1 MTETV
6 IRKLGLTLPHL
17 HTGGIERGM
26 IQLLNPLIDA
36 GFQITLFL
44 QHREGDLLDQVP
56 PSVTVV
62 DLNGAGVRQGS
73 KALASKLCDHP
84 VDILWSATNAANL
97 LNLLAAR
104 RLGNLAPKVVVGEHI
119 PLEEFLATRKFS
131 SFRRVMMRWLYP
143 SAKAITAPLEPILTE
158 HEQLLGRRCPTCS
171 VLPNPVVTSIKTDR
185 PLTETALRFVTLG
198 RLSPEKD
205 YALAVRTFEAVHE
218 MLPDS
223 TLTLHG
229 AGAEHETLA
238 ALIRDLGLEAFVT
251 LAGSSPDAATALVDA
266 DMLWCTSRVEGF
278 GNVLVEAQSLG
289 VPVASVDCPF
299 GPQVLLEDGQ
309 AGLLLRGREP
319 LELASQI
326 MSFAKDQS
334 ARLKMQ
340 SKGYDVARRY
350 TKDASVSAHVAFFNG
365 L

>member
-1 MTETV
+1 MRNTK
-6 IRKLGLTLPHL
+6 IRTIGLVLPHL
-17 HTGGIERGM
+17 HIGGIERGM
-26 IQLLNPLIDA
+26 VNLLDPLIGA
-36 GFQITLFL
+36 GFHLTLFL
-44 QHREGDLLDQVP
+44 QNCDGDLLDQVP

-62 DLNGAGVRQGS
+62 DLKGAGVRQGS
-73 KALASKLCDHP
+73 KALASHLRDHP
-84 VDILWSATNAANL
+84 IDVLWSATNAANL

-104 RLGNLAPKVVVGEHI
+104 RLSNLAPKVVVGEHI

-143 SAKAITAPLEPILTE
+143 FAHAITAPLEPILTE
-158 HEQLLGRRCPTCS
+158 HKRLLGHRCPTCL
-171 VLPNPVVTSIKTDR
+171 VLPNPVVTSIKIDR
-185 PLTETALRFVTLG
+185 PLAKTALRFVTLG

-205 YALAVRTFEAVHE
+205 YALAIKTFEAVHE
-218 MLPDS
+218 KLPDS
-223 TLTLHG
+223 TLTLYG
-229 AGAEHETLA
+229 SGSEQQTLTS
-238 ALIRDLGLEAFVT
+238 LIRDLGLEAAVT
-251 LAGSSPDAATALVDA
+251 LAGPSPDAATALTDA

-299 GPQVLLEDGQ
+299 GPQVLLKDGQ

-319 LELASQI
+319 QELASQI
-326 MSFAKDQS
+326 VSFATDQS
-334 ARLKMQ
+334 ARLKAQ
-340 SKGYDVARRY
+340 SKGYDVARSY